1 MSEQAGKQGGTDQHG
16 ASGEP
21 VARAS
26 AGAGMWFMW
35 TVGLWV
41 VFFVF
46 LQSGR
51 LEEVASTIKEL
62 PLPLELLVWL
72 LFFPWV
78 LGTAVWTSGWS
89 ETLRMA
95 LVVLFALGW
104 TVLAI
109 PRPRKPRPAS
119 PRRSAKAPQ

>member
-1 MSEQAGKQGGTDQHG
+1 MSEQAGKQGGTARHG
-16 ASGEP
+16 PSGEP

-26 AGAGMWFMW
+26 AGAGMWFLW

-41 VFFVF
+41 AFFVF
-46 LQSGR
+46 LQAGR
-51 LEEVASTIKEL
+51 LEEVASTIKGL

-95 LVVLFALGW
+95 LVVLFAVVW

-109 PRPRKPRPAS
+109 PRARKPRPAS
-119 PRRSAKAPQ
+119 RPRSAKTP